1 MINPPVSGATNMS
14 GFSVGY
20 RRTVLLNRFYDVD
33 NGKQVETSKPLSISS
48 PVGSVPQGKLRLYEP
63 EYVFKNDSYLRANY
77 NFVETDK
84 NSTFYNMFSATTDG
98 TNITATVPSDIDTSQ
113 PIYLRSYLKK
123 KNTVTY
129 NANGGT
135 GSMTA
140 TKTGETVA
148 ENTFTRSGYQF
159 TGWNTRADGTGQN
172 VKAGDTASF
181 TANTTLYAQWQVASH
196 TVTFDTNG
204 GNAIASQT
212 VENGKTASRP
222 NATRNGYTLDGWYL
236 DGTKYGFNTPVT
248 RDITLKASWRKTG
261 VTTVKANLHKRLAT
275 GSKSG
280 RYKLTLDVKAAD
292 IATVTMRNTV
302 ISDPLSK
309 WVDPVG
315 LADGKGTGITV
326 TKDGKTMTSGYTAT
340 YDAKTRTVKV
350 ALSGDLADNS
360 TYQVA
365 FEVSLSDTA
374 RLDYIR
380 NGTYP
385 DTSDADTGLNAG
397 KKGYCTNGDATL
409 TWDAVTTVDGV
420 PTTVPSKAAYP
431 KPVATWSGA
440 NLPAPSVLTNHLP
453 GTGGTASL
461 IPVIAGMG
469 IAIAIAAVWVI
480 RRYLI

>member
-1 MINPPVSGATNMS
+1 MSRHSKQNPYTAPASIEEQSFYGIIAAGARDGELRIKKRVRRFAATILSLLVSIALCCCGT
-14 GFSVGY
+14 F
-20 RRTVLLNRFYDVD
+20 LWWD
-33 NGKQVETSKPLSISS
+33 I
-48 PVGSVPQGKLRLYEP
+48 QGKA
-63 EYVFKNDSYLRANY
+63 KRARM
-77 NFVETDK
+77 EAE
-84 NSTFYNMFSATTDG
+84 NSCVQQF
-98 TNITATVPSDIDTSQ
+98 
-113 PIYLRSYLKK
+113 
-123 KNTVTY
+123 
-129 NANGGT
+129 
-135 GSMTA
+135 GSMTESYNEA
-140 TKTGETVA
+140 
-148 ENTFTRSGYQF
+148 FR
-159 TGWNTRADGTGQN
+159 
-172 VKAGDTASF
+172 
-181 TANTTLYAQWQVASH
+181 LYGQVASK
-196 TVTFDTNG
+196 FSELDESYDLD
-204 GNAIASQT
+204 ALAALQDKKP
-212 VENGKTASRP
+212 E
-222 NATRNGYTLDGWYL
+222 GYKLLRCSTDLDG
-236 DGTKYGFNTPVT
+236 DV
-248 RDITLKASWRKTG
+248 LKASWRKTG

-350 ALSGDLADNS
+350 ALPGDLADNS

-374 RLDYIR
+374 RLDYMR

-440 NLPAPSVLTNHLP
+440 NLPAPSVLTNYLP

-461 IPVIAGMG
+461 IPVIAGTG